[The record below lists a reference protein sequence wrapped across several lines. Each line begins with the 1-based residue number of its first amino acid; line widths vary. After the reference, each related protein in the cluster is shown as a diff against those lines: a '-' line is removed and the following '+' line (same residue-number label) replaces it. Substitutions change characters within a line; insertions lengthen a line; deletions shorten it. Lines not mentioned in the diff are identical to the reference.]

1 MPTRVSA
8 DLAGGVGCGT
18 VVWKDST
25 MPSRSNR
32 RRPASDP
39 RPPRARMR
47 GRTLQSTTTGALPII
62 NALLRRTR
70 LEELLEVA
78 LPKEDRRVRVRS
90 SQAILLLVRNIL
102 LSREPLYG
110 LGEWATRHTP
120 AHVGLGA
127 DHSGTL
133 NDDRIGRALDTL
145 FAADVPSLVLSVMTH
160 VVREFQV
167 SLDELHNDSTTIS
180 FHGDYTEAST
190 AQRVFGRQTVAIT

>member
-1 MPTRVSA
+1 
-8 DLAGGVGCGT
+8 
-18 VVWKDST
+18 
-25 MPSRSNR
+25 MPSRSN

-47 GRTLQSTTTGALPII
+47 GRTLQSTTTGPLPII
-62 NALLRRTR
+62 NDLLRRTR
-70 LEELLEVA
+70 LKALLEVA

-102 LSREPLYG
+102 LSREPIYG

-120 AHVGLGA
+120 AHVGLGG
-127 DHSGTL
+127 DHSGGL

-160 VVREFQV
+160 VVRWFQV

-180 FHGDYTEAST
+180 FHGDDTEAAT
-190 AQRVFGRQTVAIT
+190 AQRVFGRHTSGRRSRTPSATGSFRWSPTSRT